1 MGTREREKMFLWQN
15 FLAVINPFFYVN
27 HIHINFPS
35 ALGELDMNYVDTF
48 LFIIASKF
56 SYGFIRVQVLL
67 FLLLAFGP
75 GNLYINFVA
84 FIHDSVLVLT

>member
-1 MGTREREKMFLWQN
+1 MFLWQN
-15 FLAVINPFFYVN
+15 FSAVINPFFFYVN

-48 LFIIASKF
+48 LFIISSKK
-56 SYGFIRVQVLL
+56 I
-67 FLLLAFGP
+67 FLWIYMTQYEQISFLAFEP
-75 GNLYINFVA
+75 KNIHFIERESVA